1 MYNSLLVPTLMYA
14 TLCLNTTGKRLRTE
28 VRRLG
33 RYVKGSRTQ
42 RCYSELRAT
51 NSSGLSTQS
60 ASYFNIDRQFNLRYA
75 DCPAQ
80 HGTRCTVTD
89 YAARSA
95 VISTTGRRADDINCC
110 TATDYAARPAVIS
123 AASTAIAW
131 HCAAA
136 ERTTLLPQSG
146 RCSGPNCDTQF
157 RDEKT
162 ISAFKDS
169 VHSIH

>member
-95 VISTTGRRADDINCC
+95 VIS
-110 TATDYAARPAVIS
+110 V
-123 AASTAIAW
+123 ASTAIAW
-131 HCAAA
+131 HCAEA
-136 ERTTLLPQSG
+136 ERKILLPQSG
-146 RCSGPNCDTQF
+146 RCRGPNCNTPQ
-157 RDEKT
+157 
-162 ISAFKDS
+162 
-169 VHSIH
+169 